1 MSRLTRADAAR
12 MDAGIAAAVADARR
26 SPVVVCL
33 ETPEEDDP
41 ATRARALAILRRL
54 LDRGPLTERG

>member
-1 MSRLTRADAAR
+1 MSRLTCADAAR
-12 MDAGIAAAVADARR
+12 MEAGIAAAVADARR
-26 SPVVVCL
+26 APVVVCL